1 MAIRVPKAQ
10 AGVVFILFGGGD
22 AGGFYI
28 DSNGKLH
35 KIPPYDPGVL
45 REVELGVTM
54 LSRAA
59 QVRDKELGARLESL
73 GESLISSNA
82 EQLQKP
88 VQRLGQ

>member
-28 DSNGKLH
+28 DGNGKLH

-59 QVRDKELGARLESL
+59 KVRDKDLSGRLESL

-82 EQLQKP
+82 EKLQKP
-88 VQRLGQ
+88 VQKLG